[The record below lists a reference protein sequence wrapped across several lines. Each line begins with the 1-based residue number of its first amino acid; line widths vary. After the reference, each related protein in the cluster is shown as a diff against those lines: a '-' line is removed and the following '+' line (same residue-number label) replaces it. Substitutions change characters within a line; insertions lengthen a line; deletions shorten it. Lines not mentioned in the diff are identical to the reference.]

1 MQPIGFHSKDKY
13 YLSLNILYYT
23 QIEFLNHFGIEADD
37 WIDWIY
43 VFMSCVVVVFIRVLK
58 I

>member
-43 VFMSCVVVVFIRVLK
+43 VFMSCVVVVFIK
-58 I
+58 EF